1 MSGGTE
7 TMTHY
12 YAHSTERE
20 DMADWEPLVVHLA
33 RVAQRAGLFAEGFGA
48 GNAARLSG
56 WLHDL
61 GKYAPQFQAYIKG
74 KKGGVDHSTAGAR
87 MVRTLATTANDKLI
101 ADIISYTIAGHHA
114 GLPDYSGTRAPL
126 SNRLEEDYDIP
137 PLAELWRDEV
147 QAQAT
152 DLLPKTLRLTKDRYQ
167 FQLSVLGRM
176 IFSCLVDADSLETE
190 DFDNQVHGTRKDRT
204 WPRLEERLP
213 DLIAA
218 FDAYMAAKYEAMPQ
232 ERRTHPL
239 NLLRQEV
246 LSHVRGKAQ
255 MPKGLFT
262 LDVPTGGGKTLA
274 SLAFALEHARTHGMP
289 RIIYSIPYTS
299 IIEQTAD
306 IFRDVLGENM
316 VLEHHSA
323 IETNIME
330 DEKKDAS
337 STQTP
342 EAKRRRA
349 MENWDAPIVVST
361 SVQVFESLFSHRK
374 SRCRKLHHLANS
386 VIILDEAQVMP
397 LNLLRPCVAMLDE
410 LALNYGCTI
419 VLCTATQPALL
430 APGFEGGFAP
440 ERVHELAPDPDRLDA
455 AFRRMTL
462 DMRTDKTNDAALVT
476 ELEEWAQGLIIVNTR
491 KHALKL
497 YETAKEAGLEGLIHL
512 STRQTGADRAI
523 LLADVRERLAHGAPC
538 RVISTSLIEAGVDVS
553 FPRVW
558 RAMAGLESIIQ
569 SAGRCNRENRWSKED
584 SQIVVFTPEDDK
596 PPTAIRAH
604 VDALGR
610 VAAKHSDLFSK
621 AAIEDYFGEIYWQ
634 KGDGL
639 DSIDIGEGKKAA
651 ILKQFMV
658 GGKPNPRTDF
668 AYRTVGENF
677 RFIETT
683 MVPVIIL
690 QTAEAQQVLDALDK
704 GLPAGEAA
712 RKLQRHVVQIPD
724 IYRKEMLKNGHV
736 AFKEGFADQFAVLR
750 ADNFYSSER
759 GLLWERADELGG
771 DYIF

>member
-1 MSGGTE
+1 
-7 TMTHY
+7 MTQY
-12 YAHSTERE
+12 YAHSTERD
-20 DMADWEPLVVHLA
+20 DMADWEPLATHLA

-48 GNAARLSG
+48 GKAAYLAG
-56 WLHDL
+56 LLHDL
-61 GKYAPQFQAYIKG
+61 GKYSPQFQAYIRGKG
-74 KKGGVDHSTAGAR
+74 PGVDHSTAGAR
-87 MVRTLATTANDKLI
+87 VVRTLTANPQDKLV
-101 ADIISYTIAGHHA
+101 ADIISYAIAGHHA

-126 SNRLEEDYDIP
+126 SGRLEEIYPIS
-137 PLAELWRDEV
+137 PLAEIWRDEV
-147 QAQAT
+147 QADAR
-152 DLLPKTLRLTKDRYQ
+152 DLLPKKLLPKKGRLA

-190 DFDNQVHGTRKDRT
+190 AFDNEVHGTRKDRI
-204 WPRLEERLP
+204 WPDLQTRLP

-218 FDAYMAAKYEAMPQ
+218 FDAYMAAKYEALPE

-246 LSHVRGKAQ
+246 LAHVRGKVQ

-274 SLAFALEHARTHGMP
+274 SLAFALEHARTHGMA

-299 IIEQTAD
+299 IIEQTAG
-306 IFRDVLGENM
+306 IFEDVLGANM

-323 IETNIME
+323 IETSTME
-330 DEKKDAS
+330 NEEKDPS
-337 STQTP
+337 STQTT

-349 MENWDAPIVVST
+349 MENWDAPVVVST
-361 SVQVFESLFSHRK
+361 SVQLFESLFSHRK
-374 SRCRKLHHLANS
+374 ARCRKLHHLANS

-430 APGFEGGFAP
+430 APDFTGGLEP
-440 ERVHELAPDPDRLDA
+440 ERVHELAPDPERLDA

-462 DMRTDKTNDAALVT
+462 DMRTDKMSDAALVA
-476 ELEEWAQGLIIVNTR
+476 ELADWAQGLIIVNTR

-497 YETAKEAGLEGLIHL
+497 YEAAKEARLEGLVHL
-512 STRQTGADRAI
+512 SARQTGADRAI
-523 LLADVRERLAHGAPC
+523 LLADVRERLACGAPC

-558 RAMAGLESIIQ
+558 RAKAGLESIIQ
-569 SAGRCNRENRWSKED
+569 SAGRCNRESRWNKED
-584 SQIVVFTPEDDK
+584 SRIVVFTPEYDK
-596 PPTAIRAH
+596 PPPSIRAH
-604 VDALGR
+604 VKALDVVSGQH
-610 VAAKHSDLFSK
+610 ADLFSK
-621 AAIEDYFGEIYWQ
+621 AAIKDYFGEIYWQ
-634 KGDGL
+634 KGDAL
-639 DSIDIGEGKKAA
+639 DRIDIGDDKTGAVLE
-651 ILKQFMV
+651 QFMV
-658 GGKPNPRTDF
+658 GGRPNMRTDF

-677 RFIETT
+677 HFIETT
-683 MVPVIIL
+683 MVPVIIP
-690 QTAEAQQVLDALDK
+690 QTEEAQQALDGLDK

-724 IYRKEMLKNGHV
+724 RDRKKMIENGHV

-750 ADNFYSSER
+750 ADQFYSRER

-771 DYIF
+771 DYII